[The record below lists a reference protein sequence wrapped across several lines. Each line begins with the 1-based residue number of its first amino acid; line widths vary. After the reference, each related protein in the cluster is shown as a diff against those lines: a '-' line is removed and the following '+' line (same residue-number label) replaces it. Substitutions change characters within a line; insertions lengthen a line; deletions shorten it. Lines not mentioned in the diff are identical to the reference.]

1 MYAADGRL
9 LEGWFVV
16 CNTPGREV
24 SDDGEPSEAPVR
36 RYGNDRAR
44 QIQLE
49 SLADPDNTVA
59 HTLHAAAK
67 RFHERAASPYVNVPP
82 MA

>member
-1 MYAADGRL
+1 
-9 LEGWFVV
+9 V
-16 CNTPGREV
+16 CNTLGREV
-24 SDDGEPSEAPVR
+24 SDDGEPSEALVR

-59 HTLHAAAK
+59 HTLQTAAEHF
-67 RFHERAASPYVNVPP
+67 RERAASPYVNVPP